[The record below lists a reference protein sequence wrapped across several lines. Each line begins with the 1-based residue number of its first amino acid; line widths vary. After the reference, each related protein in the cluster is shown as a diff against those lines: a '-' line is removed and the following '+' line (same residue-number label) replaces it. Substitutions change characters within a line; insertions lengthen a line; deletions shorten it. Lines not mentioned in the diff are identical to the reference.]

1 MKINIGELLKDLQ
14 KRLEPN
20 LDCSSIS
27 IQSPGVSGALL
38 VNIKNKYIYKFY
50 LKESDYEKTKYFLNT
65 YRDTNYFQ
73 KIIIDNKKLADT

>member
-14 KRLEPN
+14 KRLDPN

-38 VNIKNKYIYKFY
+38 VNIKNKYI
-50 LKESDYEKTKYFLNT
+50 
-65 YRDTNYFQ
+65 
-73 KIIIDNKKLADT
+73 